1 MINIGV
7 VEMINRAL
15 ITVVAVNPR
24 YTSVLNKVWRVL
36 IRNSNC
42 HAKSDASKALTIK
55 YTKGSIIA
63 APIKIQGIRIEIGKG
78 PIPLLAVDNKV

>member
-24 YTSVLNKVWRVL
+24 YTSVLNKVGPVK
-36 IRNSNC
+36 I
-42 HAKSDASKALTIK
+42 IK
-55 YTKGSIIA
+55 KNHDW
-63 APIKIQGIRIEIGKG
+63 
-78 PIPLLAVDNKV
+78 LFF